1 MARLWCRLL
10 GVKQEHRGVTAIEYA
25 LIAMVLGAAVLA
37 GAQVLGNALAV
48 SFAGVS
54 RLFPT

>member
-1 MARLWCRLL
+1 ML